1 MALIDDVFG
10 GIPAQIM
17 ADWGQDITNIKTS
30 LPSNYNPTTGTVY
43 QSQTE
48 VTVKAVIT
56 NVTPSEYECLY
67 QTTDLKVIFGAAELG
82 DYYPTQADRI
92 QYTQAGETREAK
104 LIDINSKRGAE
115 PVLHT
120 VIARPQ

>member
-10 GIPAQIM
+10 GIPAAIL
-17 ADWGQDITNIKTS
+17 ADWGQDITYIKAG
-30 LPSNYNPTTGTVY
+30 LPSTYNPTTGTVTV
-43 QSQTE
+43 SETT

-56 NVTPSEYECLY
+56 NVNPSEYEGLY
-67 QTTDLKVIFGAAELG
+67 QSTDLKVIFGSAELG
-82 DYYPTQADRI
+82 NYYPGVADRI

-104 LIDINSKRGAE
+104 LIDINTKRGAN

-120 VIARPQ
+120 IIARPQ

>member
-1 MALIDDVFG
+1 MALIDDIFG
-10 GIPAQIM
+10 GIPAQLL
-17 ADWGQDITNIKTS
+17 ADWGQDITYIKTS

-43 QSQTE
+43 QSETTT
-48 VTVKAVIT
+48 TVRALIT
-56 NVTPSEYECLY
+56 NVNPSEYDGLY
-67 QTTDLKVIFGAAELG
+67 QTTDIKVLFGASELG

-104 LIDINSKRGAE
+104 LMNIMTERGTA

-120 VIARPQ
+120 IIARPQ

>member
-10 GIPAQIM
+10 GIPASIL
-17 ADWGQDITNIKTS
+17 ADWGQDVTYVKAG
-30 LPSNYNPTTGTVY
+30 LPSTYNPTTGAVTN
-43 QSQTE
+43 SEAT

-56 NVTPSEYECLY
+56 NVNPGEYEGLY
-67 QTTDLKVIFGAAELG
+67 QTTDLKVIFGSAELG
-82 DYYPTQADRI
+82 DYYPGQADRI
-92 QYTQAGETREAK
+92 RYTQAGESREAK
-104 LIDINSKRGAE
+104 LISINTKRGAE

>member
-1 MALIDDVFG
+1 MALIDDIFG
-10 GIPAQIM
+10 GIPAQLL
-17 ADWGQDITNIKTS
+17 ADWGQDITYIKTS

-43 QSQTE
+43 ESETTT
-48 VTVKAVIT
+48 TVRALIT
-56 NVTPSEYECLY
+56 NVNPSEYDGLY
-67 QTTDLKVIFGAAELG
+67 QTTDIKLLFGASELG

-104 LIDINSKRGAE
+104 LMNIMTERGTA

-120 VIARPQ
+120 IIARPQ

>member
-10 GIPAQIM
+10 GIPASIL
-17 ADWGQDITNIKTS
+17 ADWGQDITYVKAG
-30 LPSNYNPTTGTVY
+30 LPSTYNPTTGTVTN
-43 QSQTE
+43 SETT

-56 NVTPSEYECLY
+56 NVNPSEYEGLY
-67 QTTDLKVIFGAAELG
+67 QTTDLKVIFGNKELG
-82 DYYPTQADRI
+82 DYYPGQADRI
-92 QYTQAGETREAK
+92 RYTQAGETREAK
-104 LIDINSKRGAE
+104 LIDINTKRGAT

>member
-10 GIPAQIM
+10 SIPAQLM
-17 ADWGQDITNIKTS
+17 ADWGQDITYIKTS
-30 LPSNYNPTTGTVY
+30 LPANYNPTTGTVY
-43 QSQTE
+43 KSETK

-56 NVTPSEYECLY
+56 NVNPSEYEGLY
-67 QTTDLKVIFGAAELG
+67 QTTDLKVMFGAEELG

-104 LIDINSKRGAE
+104 LMNIMTERGTA

-120 VIARPQ
+120 IIARPQ

>member
-1 MALIDDVFG
+1 MALIDDIFG
-10 GIPAQIM
+10 GIPAQLL
-17 ADWGQDITNIKTS
+17 ADWGQDITYIKTS

-43 QSQTE
+43 ESETTT
-48 VTVKAVIT
+48 TVRALIT
-56 NVTPSEYECLY
+56 NVNPSEYDGLY
-67 QTTDLKVIFGAAELG
+67 QTTDIKVLFGASELG

-104 LIDINSKRGAE
+104 LMNIMTERGTA

-120 VIARPQ
+120 IIARPQ

>member
-10 GIPAQIM
+10 GIPAQLL
-17 ADWGQDITNIKTS
+17 ADWGQDITYIKTS

-43 QSQTE
+43 KSETK

-56 NVTPSEYECLY
+56 NVNPSEYEGLY
-67 QTTDLKVIFGAAELG
+67 QTTDLKVMFGAEELG

-104 LIDINSKRGAE
+104 LMNIVTERGTKAIF
-115 PVLHT
+115 HT
-120 VIARPQ
+120 AIARPQ

>member
-10 GIPAQIM
+10 GIPASIL
-17 ADWGQDITNIKTS
+17 ADWGQDITYVKAG
-30 LPSNYNPTTGTVY
+30 LPSTYNPTTGTVTN
-43 QSQTE
+43 SETT

-56 NVTPSEYECLY
+56 NVNPSEYEGLY

-82 DYYPTQADRI
+82 DYYPTQADKI

-104 LIDINSKRGAE
+104 LIDINTKRGAT

-120 VIARPQ
+120 IIARPQ

>member
-1 MALIDDVFG
+1 MALIDDIFG
-10 GIPAQIM
+10 GIPAQLL
-17 ADWGQDITNIKTS
+17 ADWGQDITYIKTS

-43 QSQTE
+43 ESETTT
-48 VTVKAVIT
+48 TVRALIT
-56 NVTPSEYECLY
+56 NVNPSEYDGLY
-67 QTTDLKVIFGAAELG
+67 QTTDLKVLFGAEELG

-104 LIDINSKRGAE
+104 LMNIMTERGTA

-120 VIARPQ
+120 IIARPQ